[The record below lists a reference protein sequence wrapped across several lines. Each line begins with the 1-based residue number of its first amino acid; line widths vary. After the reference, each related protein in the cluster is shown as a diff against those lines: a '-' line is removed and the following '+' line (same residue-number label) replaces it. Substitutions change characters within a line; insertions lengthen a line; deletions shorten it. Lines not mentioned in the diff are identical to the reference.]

1 MNYKELDSLYQREWN
16 DTLIASTYAK
26 AYLLKAK
33 EENDSIEI
41 ADAYVKLGEISKI
54 ERGLKYADSILL
66 ITKNSSHKSYPARA
80 HVLKS
85 YLFYNNGNYNLSL
98 KNLLIVK
105 ELATARNNFW
115 QINFVKESIA
125 SIKSIFGE
133 HDEALKIYKE
143 FYIIRNA
150 NKEKS
155 NSDFYQYLNITL
167 NLSLS
172 YV

>member
-1 MNYKELDSLYQREWN
+1 MQTILHKLIFILFLLINMIGVSQKIPDSLKNRSYVELDSLYNKEWN

-66 ITKNSSHKSYPARA
+66 ITKNSPHKSYPARA

-85 YLFYNNGNYNLSL
+85 YLFYNNGNYLSL
-98 KNLLIVK
+98 IH
-105 ELATARNNFW
+105 
-115 QINFVKESIA
+115 I
-125 SIKSIFGE
+125 
-133 HDEALKIYKE
+133 
-143 FYIIRNA
+143 
-150 NKEKS
+150 
-155 NSDFYQYLNITL
+155 
-167 NLSLS
+167 
-172 YV
+172 